1 MVGLCLSRGVDL
13 IVAVLAVLKAG
24 GAYLPLD
31 PDYPVERLEFMLADA
46 RPVCV
51 LTESDVAQSLSG
63 ARSSLVLLDD
73 PSPVEALEAC
83 SPGDLADADRLAPLL
98 SAHPAYVIYTSGST
112 GVPKG
117 VVITHGNLANYVA
130 WCRRAYPE
138 VAGSSLLHASV
149 SFDAGVTGLY
159 GGLTSGGRVVVAAVD
174 EHLPELLEDRPL
186 TFLKATPSHL
196 PVLESLPA
204 GWAPTGRMMIGGEA
218 LGSATLRAF
227 RDRHPGVEVVNHYG
241 PTEVTVGCTDHLTAD
256 LDGDRS
262 GTVPIGGPM
271 ANTRAYVLDQRL
283 RPVPVGV
290 AGELYVGGAQVAR
303 GYLGRRGLTA
313 ERFVADP
320 FGADGTRL
328 YRTGD
333 MVRWLAEGVLEYLGR
348 DDDQVKIRG
357 FRIEPS
363 EVHTAVAAHPQVDQA
378 VVTVREDTAG
388 DKRLVAYL
396 VAASPA
402 DGADIEASVR
412 AFVADRLPAHMVP
425 SAVVVLDA
433 LPLTVNGKLDRDA
446 LPAPHFAPGAQSR
459 GPSTVVEEVLC
470 ATFAEVLGLER
481 VGVDDN
487 FFALGGHSLLAV
499 SLVERL
505 RQRGV
510 SASVRALFMDPTP
523 AGIAAG
529 SGGAEVAVPPNLI
542 PADATEIRP
551 EMLPLVELSQAEIDL
566 ITAGVPG
573 GAGNVADV
581 YPLAPLQ
588 EGMFFHHLL
597 SKDEDGDDVYL
608 RPTVVGFDS
617 RDRLDAVL
625 SALRQVVDRH
635 DIYRTAIVWEGLRSP
650 VQVVWRS
657 AELPVTEVVLP
668 ENCDDAVAGLLASAD
683 ARIDLR
689 RAPLLRVSFAA
700 EPGTGRW
707 LALLQTHHMLQDHTG
722 LGVVLAEVA
731 AILRGEGELLPEP
744 VPFRDFVAHAR
755 LGVSRA
761 EHEEY
766 FAGLLGDVTETTA
779 PFGLMDVHGDGTTT
793 ARHAMALPDDI
804 AERVRES
811 ARVVGVSPA
820 TLFHVAWARVLASLA
835 GREDVVFGTVL
846 FGRMNAGAGADRTP
860 GLFMNTLPVRL
871 RTGSVG
877 VLEAVEAM
885 QAQLAGLLVHE
896 HAPLPLAQSAS
907 GVPAPAPLF
916 TSLFNYRHTV
926 APGGRRATPGAGGAD
941 GMRTMYSHDHTNFP
955 VDVAVDD
962 LGTGFGITAE
972 TVAPVDP
979 RSLCEL
985 LNTVVS
991 RLVTALEEAPGTPL
1005 WRLDALAATE
1015 LWTMLTDWNDTAR
1028 GTGPSSVPALFE
1040 AQAVRRPAAVAVT
1053 AHGRPP
1059 VTYADLNDR
1068 ANRLARLLIAQG
1080 VGPESVVGVCLPR
1093 DADLLAAVLAVLK
1106 AGGAYLTVDPH
1117 HPAERRAFMLRDAQ
1131 ASCVVTVTSL
1141 TDSPADDAPAPT
1153 VLALDEPD
1161 MVSRLA
1167 ATPEGDITDAD
1178 RRAPLLPAHPAY
1190 VIYTSGSTGTPKGV
1204 VVTHEGFANMA
1215 AAVRDRFGLAPG
1227 HRVAQFA
1234 SAGFDQFCSDWAM
1247 ALLSGATSAIVPEER
1262 RLGAELAGFFAEHGV
1277 THAVLPPAVLATLA
1291 DGAIADG
1298 VLLEVGGES
1307 CPPDLLARWS
1317 AGRVLFNTYGPTET
1331 TVDATTW
1338 RYRPDAPEAAIGSP
1352 IPNTRVYVLDARLRP
1367 VPQGVVGELYMTG
1380 VQLARGY
1387 ANRPGLSAERF
1398 VACPFEPGGRM
1409 YRTGDLVRW
1418 TPDGELVF
1426 AGRVDDQVKIRG
1438 FRIEPGE
1445 VEAAVTAH
1453 PSVDG
1458 AAVVLREDGN
1468 GDRRLVAYVVTAA
1481 GAGLQV
1487 AESVR
1492 DFVAQRLPAHMVPAA
1507 VVVLDALPLTT
1518 NGKLDRAALPAPVY
1532 GTAGTERDPS
1542 SRAEQAFRTAFAEV
1556 LGLESVGPDDD
1567 FFTLG
1572 GHSLLAVALV
1582 ERLRDWGIR
1591 IGLQALYEAPTPA
1604 GLVGRVSLESMRGAF
1619 SAVLPI
1625 RRHGPGQPLFCLPPA
1640 GGMSWG
1646 YMPLVRVVPEE
1657 FPVYGL
1663 QDRGLAEGGRLFGSV
1678 RETAREYIAHIRSV
1692 QPSGPYRVLGWSFG
1706 GVVAHEVG
1714 VQLRAAGEEVAL
1726 VILDTYPRP
1735 QSVFEDGAELPGELV
1750 DDELDDVMERLRG
1763 VRDRVLPVVSDD
1775 ELAGMARVYL
1785 NSGRILDEHEF
1796 GRYDGDV
1803 LLVVS
1808 TLDKPEDVSPA
1819 AHWQPYVAGE
1829 ITERRIACTHPGM
1842 MRPEN
1847 LEVVWSAIAEWTRPA
1862 R

>member
-1 MVGLCLSRGVDL
+1 
-13 IVAVLAVLKAG
+13 
-24 GAYLPLD
+24 
-31 PDYPVERLEFMLADA
+31 
-46 RPVCV
+46 
-51 LTESDVAQSLSG
+51 
-63 ARSSLVLLDD
+63 
-73 PSPVEALEAC
+73 
-83 SPGDLADADRLAPLL
+83 
-98 SAHPAYVIYTSGST
+98 
-112 GVPKG
+112 
-117 VVITHGNLANYVA
+117 
-130 WCRRAYPE
+130 
-138 VAGSSLLHASV
+138 
-149 SFDAGVTGLY
+149 
-159 GGLTSGGRVVVAAVD
+159 
-174 EHLPELLEDRPL
+174 
-186 TFLKATPSHL
+186 
-196 PVLESLPA
+196 
-204 GWAPTGRMMIGGEA
+204 
-218 LGSATLRAF
+218 
-227 RDRHPGVEVVNHYG
+227 
-241 PTEVTVGCTDHLTAD
+241 
-256 LDGDRS
+256 
-262 GTVPIGGPM
+262 
-271 ANTRAYVLDQRL
+271 
-283 RPVPVGV
+283 
-290 AGELYVGGAQVAR
+290 
-303 GYLGRRGLTA
+303 
-313 ERFVADP
+313 
-320 FGADGTRL
+320 
-328 YRTGD
+328 
-333 MVRWLAEGVLEYLGR
+333 
-348 DDDQVKIRG
+348 
-357 FRIEPS
+357 
-363 EVHTAVAAHPQVDQA
+363 
-378 VVTVREDTAG
+378 
-388 DKRLVAYL
+388 
-396 VAASPA
+396 
-402 DGADIEASVR
+402 
-412 AFVADRLPAHMVP
+412 
-425 SAVVVLDA
+425 
-433 LPLTVNGKLDRDA
+433 
-446 LPAPHFAPGAQSR
+446 
-459 GPSTVVEEVLC
+459 
-470 ATFAEVLGLER
+470 
-481 VGVDDN
+481 
-487 FFALGGHSLLAV
+487 
-499 SLVERL
+499 
-505 RQRGV
+505 
-510 SASVRALFMDPTP
+510 
-523 AGIAAG
+523 
-529 SGGAEVAVPPNLI
+529 
-542 PADATEIRP
+542 
-551 EMLPLVELSQAEIDL
+551 
-566 ITAGVPG
+566 
-573 GAGNVADV
+573 
-581 YPLAPLQ
+581 
-588 EGMFFHHLL
+588 
-597 SKDEDGDDVYL
+597 
-608 RPTVVGFDS
+608 
-617 RDRLDAVL
+617 
-625 SALRQVVDRH
+625 
-635 DIYRTAIVWEGLRSP
+635 
-650 VQVVWRS
+650 
-657 AELPVTEVVLP
+657 
-668 ENCDDAVAGLLASAD
+668 
-683 ARIDLR
+683 
-689 RAPLLRVSFAA
+689 
-700 EPGTGRW
+700 
-707 LALLQTHHMLQDHTG
+707 
-722 LGVVLAEVA
+722 
-731 AILRGEGELLPEP
+731 
-744 VPFRDFVAHAR
+744 
-755 LGVSRA
+755 
-761 EHEEY
+761 
-766 FAGLLGDVTETTA
+766 
-779 PFGLMDVHGDGTTT
+779 
-793 ARHAMALPDDI
+793 
-804 AERVRES
+804 
-811 ARVVGVSPA
+811 
-820 TLFHVAWARVLASLA
+820 
-835 GREDVVFGTVL
+835 
-846 FGRMNAGAGADRTP
+846 
-860 GLFMNTLPVRL
+860 RL

-1317 AGRVLFNTYGPTET
+1317 AERVLFNTYGPTET

-1367 VPQGVVGELYMTG
+1367 VPQGVVGELYVTG